1 MVTDADIQR
10 YEGLIFTTATLYEGK
25 VEGMDLDDLR
35 QVFRIKV
42 WRALESYDPKR
53 SSLPEGRFVFGC
65 LVNQG
70 KDLIRRR
77 KPGVRTEDGRFLGDI
92 YIEDVAPA
100 TDFENGPR
108 DRFEANYLSV
118 SSEEV
123 FELIEREEAV
133 VPNTLTGV
141 ERSVVCLLYASY
153 KKSEIAR
160 HLGLS
165 RREMAAA
172 IEAIHTK
179 MADWAPSQEEEAV
192 AA

>member
-10 YEGLIFTTATLYEGK
+10 YEGLIFKTATLYEGR

-42 WRALESYDPKR
+42 WRALQSYDPTR

-70 KDLIRRR
+70 KDLLRR
-77 KPGVRTEDGRFLGDI
+77 KRRGDL

-100 TDFENGPR
+100 NDYENGPR
-108 DRFEANYLSV
+108 DRFESHYLSLEP
-118 SSEEV
+118 EEV
-123 FELIEREEAV
+123 FGLIEREETV

-141 ERSVVCLLYASY
+141 ERRVVCLLYADY

-160 HLGLS
+160 ALEIS
-165 RREMAAA
+165 RHAVETA
-172 IEAIHTK
+172 IDRVQDK
-179 MADWAPSQEEEAV
+179 MADWAPIVPEAV

>member
-1 MVTDADIQR
+1 MTDADIQR
-10 YEGLIFTTATLYEGK
+10 YEGLIFKTATLYEGK

-42 WRALESYDPKR
+42 WRALQSYNPER

-70 KDLIRRR
+70 KDLLRR
-77 KPGVRTEDGRFLGDI
+77 KRRGVLF
-92 YIEDVAPA
+92 IEDIAPA
-100 TDFENGPR
+100 TDVENGPR
-108 DRFEANYLSV
+108 DRFEEHYLSLNPD
-118 SSEEV
+118 EV
-123 FELIEREEAV
+123 FGLIEREETV

-141 ERSVVCLLYASY
+141 ERRVVCLLYANY

-160 HLGLS
+160 ALDLS
-165 RREMAAA
+165 RREMNAA
-172 IEAIHTK
+172 IDGIHLK
-179 MADWAPSQEEEAV
+179 MADWKPAPSEDEEVVEAI